1 MSRAVPRDG
10 VMSGDEYGLFRQA
23 IHYNED
29 GVETGGGREF
39 FYEVH
44 RN

>member
-1 MSRAVPRDG
+1 
-10 VMSGDEYGLFRQA
+10 LFRQA

-29 GVETGGGREF
+29 GVKTGGGREF
-39 FYEVH
+39 LYEVY